1 VGIDTPNKKEKEFMT
16 AKRTQFRSTRENT
29 FTTGQNLTAFKPKSK
44 IGPIFSTIIV
54 VGLVAIL
61 AVVYLFQITKST
73 SYGYAL
79 DEVETRK
86 AELSAERE
94 DLRNENARLQAAR
107 VVNTS
112 GTVNYMTTPA
122 STEYAN

>member
-1 VGIDTPNKKEKEFMT
+1 MT
-16 AKRTQFRSTRENT
+16 AKRIQFNSTRNRN
-29 FTTGQNLTAFKPKSK
+29 FSSGKNMAGFMPKNK

-61 AVVYLFQITKST
+61 SVIYLFQITKST

-107 VVNTS
+107 
-112 GTVNYMTTPA
+112 TVNESTTANQMTTPA
-122 STEYAN
+122 TTEYDNN